1 MTVLGQ
7 SILISFDNYL
17 FIFIFITTILSFK
30 IHFFFPCNHS
40 YYINSSRNSNLF
52 TFFTRET
59 LLIFL
64 FLFYEGSHS
73 KCSTY
78 QFGQSFDT
86 AWLNGGR
93 RGDSSGA
100 KMDDAKCPI
109 VGSLKRIVKKCV

>member
-1 MTVLGQ
+1 MCPKVSLQRQCRRRRGVVVGGASDLKKKNKYRGNEGSLG
-7 SILISFDNYL
+7 SG
-17 FIFIFITTILSFK
+17 
-30 IHFFFPCNHS
+30 
-40 YYINSSRNSNLF
+40 
-52 TFFTRET
+52 
-59 LLIFL
+59 
-64 FLFYEGSHS
+64 GSHS